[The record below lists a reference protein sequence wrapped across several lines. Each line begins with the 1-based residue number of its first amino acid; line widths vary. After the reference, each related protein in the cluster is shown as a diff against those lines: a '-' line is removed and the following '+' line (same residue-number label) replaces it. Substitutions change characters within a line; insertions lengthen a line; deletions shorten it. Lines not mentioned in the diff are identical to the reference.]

1 MPCSLASTRNF
12 FSWGGLFY
20 RLRHDLRYGYHFS
33 DINWGLGHFSKF
45 IFIWFYTLFLWKI
58 SWGIQKCYQKCKF
71 LNGNTYFLKIFDVI
85 YIFLILS
92 IMSCGDHVPWELTIL
107 SQWKIVKFMFYSAWS
122 LFLILNNSK
131 GRILKKTL

>member
-20 RLRHDLRYGYHFS
+20 RLRHDLRYGCHFS

-71 LNGNTYFLKIFDVI
+71 LKETPIFWRFLMSS
-85 YIFLILS
+85 IFLWYWVS
-92 IMSCGDHVPWELTIL
+92 CHVEIMCRESWPYCPGEKLWSSCSNQLE
-107 SQWKIVKFMFYSAWS
+107 S
-122 LFLILNNSK
+122 LLLILNNSK
-131 GRILKKTL
+131 GKILKKTL

>member
-12 FSWGGLFY
+12 VSWGGLFY
-20 RLRHDLRYGYHFS
+20 RLRHDLRCSYHFS

-45 IFIWFYTLFLWKI
+45 IFIWFYTLFLMENFMRNPKML
-58 SWGIQKCYQKCKF
+58 SKMQVF
-71 LNGNTYFLKIFDVI
+71 EGNTYFLKIFDVI

-92 IMSCGDHVPWELTIL
+92 IMSCGDHVLWELTIL
-107 SQWKIVKFMFYSAWS
+107 SQWKIVKLCSNQLES